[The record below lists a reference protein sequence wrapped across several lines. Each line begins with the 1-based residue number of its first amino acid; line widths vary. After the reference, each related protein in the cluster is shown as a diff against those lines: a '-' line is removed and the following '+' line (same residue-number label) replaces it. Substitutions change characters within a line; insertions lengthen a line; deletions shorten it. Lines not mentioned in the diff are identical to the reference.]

1 MKIRINYV
9 SNSSSTS
16 FCILG
21 IIKPNSFSIDDLYKL
36 PRYSFLTYSRGIS
49 DYSDEEFIIG
59 AEPSQMKN
67 EETLFQFKERICSEF
82 KEYNLDVKPEELK
95 WFIDGG
101 YDG

>member
-1 MKIRINYV
+1 MKIRNGYV
-9 SNSSSTS
+9 SNSSSSS

-21 IIKPNSFSIDDLYKL
+21 IIKPDSFSIDDLYKL
-36 PRYSFLTYSRGIS
+36 PRYSFLTYSNGIYE
-49 DYSDEEFIIG
+49 YSDEEYIIG
-59 AEPSQMKN
+59 AEPREMKDN
-67 EETLFQFKERICSEF
+67 ETLMQFKERICSKF